1 MASETSDAA
10 HFARRGMYFLHRT
23 YVGVIS
29 ISTRNKSMKNHLAWA
44 GALVAV
50 ALFSS
55 SAQAADAVAGGKVK
69 SVNAEDKAFVLTDTA
84 GKDWKFKFGEHVVIN
99 RGGKEGKSD
108 LQAGDA
114 INVCYDKG
122 LAVWTANY
130 ILVQEGDTKNQ
141 EIVHGVLKS
150 FDTDKKE
157 VVLTDENK
165 KDWTYAAG
173 NAKVRRNDKESSLQD
188 IKIGEKVAAIVET
201 VNGAP
206 TLRAVMFKRD

>member
-1 MASETSDAA
+1 
-10 HFARRGMYFLHRT
+10 
-23 YVGVIS
+23 
-29 ISTRNKSMKNHLAWA
+29 MKNHLVWA

-50 ALFSS
+50 ALVSS
-55 SAQAADAVAGGKVK
+55 SAQAADAVTGGKVK
-69 SVNAEDKAFVLTDTA
+69 GVNAEDKSFVLTDKN
-84 GKDWKFKFGEHVVIN
+84 GKDWTIQLAEDVVVN

-108 LQAGDA
+108 LKAGDSV
-114 INVCYDKG
+114 NVCYDKG
-122 LAVWTANY
+122 LTASTAHY

-173 NAKVRRNDKESSLQD
+173 NAKVVRNDKASSLQD

-206 TLRAVMFKRD
+206 TLQKVMFKRD